1 MHLWVFF
8 LAKWKKKNYGPNF
21 MIKINYLTKTKSN
34 GKELEILF
42 AKA

>member
-1 MHLWVFF
+1 
-8 LAKWKKKNYGPNF
+8 

-42 AKA
+42 AKAKIDRGNIHFK